1 MSITIPT
8 RGVVDV
14 TVRTRNKTMVSNGAN
29 AITPPGSFLERTRRN
44 LLFCLRPAGT

>member
-29 AITPPGSFLERTRRN
+29 AITPPGSFRHYSVYYDMVWD
-44 LLFCLRPAGT
+44 